1 MSARGGRS
9 PRAPGEFSRTMA
21 LTHRE
26 NYLRTITRTGPEWI
40 PAMVSISG
48 ASQKDYFAEMQDVM
62 ARHPLIFPGFQK
74 AERPPES
81 FFSTG
86 GASEYTDT
94 WGCVW
99 ETGVEGLSGVV
110 LRSPLADWSAFDTY
124 QLPDP
129 MQVSDFGLFDWEGA
143 ARNIAAG
150 REAGALT
157 SGGFEHGFFIMRL
170 WYLRGF
176 ENMMLDL
183 ASDEPH
189 MHELIEKMIGY
200 ASARVAKW
208 LEFGVDMIHFGDDMG
223 TQTASLVS
231 PAMFGKWFTPAYRRI
246 FQPCRDAGAYVFLHS
261 DGHVIELV
269 DEFIAAG
276 VDVVNIQDLCNGIDD
291 LAREVKG
298 RVSLEL
304 DIDRQSVLPYGTRA
318 EVRALVEEEV
328 RKLGSP
334 EGGLSL
340 VAGIYPP
347 TPPENVDALCDA
359 IEEFRTYWW

>member
-1 MSARGGRS
+1 MQTSGGRS
-9 PRAPGEFSRTMA
+9 PPPPVELSRIMP
-21 LTHRE
+21 LSHRQ

-40 PAMVSISG
+40 PASVVISG
-48 ASQKDYFAEMQDVM
+48 ASMNDYFSEMQDVM
-62 ARHPLIFPGFQK
+62 ARHPVIFPGFQRQ
-74 AERPPES
+74 ERPPERH
-81 FFSTG
+81 FG
-86 GASEYTDT
+86 PRGANEYTDT

-110 LRSPLADWSAFDTY
+110 LRAPLEDWAAFADYS
-124 QLPDP
+124 LPDP
-129 MQVSDFGLFDWEGA
+129 LTQSDFGPFDWEA
-143 ARNIAAG
+143 ARRNVEAG
-150 REAGALT
+150 REAGSLT
-157 SGGFEHGFFIMRL
+157 AGGFEHGFFIMRL

-176 ENMMLDL
+176 ANMMVDL
-183 ASDEPH
+183 ASDEPR
-189 MHELIEKMIGY
+189 MHELVEKLIAY

-208 LEFGVDMIHFGDDMG
+208 LEFGVDIIHFGDDMG

-231 PAMFGKWFTPAYRRI
+231 PAMFARWFTPAYRRI
-246 FQPCRDAGAYVFLHS
+246 FQPCRDAGTHVFLHS

-304 DIDRQSVLPYGTRA
+304 DIDRQSILPYGTRG
-318 EVRALVEEEV
+318 EIRALIEEEV

-334 EGGLSL
+334 EGGLSFI
-340 VAGIYPP
+340 AGIYPP
-347 TPPENVDALCDA
+347 TPPENVDALCEA
-359 IEEFRTYWW
+359 LEEFRTFWW